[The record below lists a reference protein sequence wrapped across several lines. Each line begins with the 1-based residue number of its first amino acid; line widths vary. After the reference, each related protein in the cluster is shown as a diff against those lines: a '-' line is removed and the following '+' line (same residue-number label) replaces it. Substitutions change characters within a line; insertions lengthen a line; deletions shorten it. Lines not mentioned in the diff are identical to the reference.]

1 MGGFGDETEDRL
13 LQRGL
18 LLPVGDK
25 LLDGSKRGEPLIG
38 SNAIKEKKN
47 KLIQLL
53 ISLIHPF
60 NPSLNLW
67 HWVGFRGKARWT
79 TCGWTTLRK
88 GGLINF

>member
-38 SNAIKEKKN
+38 SNAIKEKK
-47 KLIQLL
+47 KQA
-53 ISLIHPF
+53 HTVV
-60 NPSLNLW
+60 NPLNPPLTP
-67 HWVGFRGKARWT
+67 H
-79 TCGWTTLRK
+79 
-88 GGLINF
+88 